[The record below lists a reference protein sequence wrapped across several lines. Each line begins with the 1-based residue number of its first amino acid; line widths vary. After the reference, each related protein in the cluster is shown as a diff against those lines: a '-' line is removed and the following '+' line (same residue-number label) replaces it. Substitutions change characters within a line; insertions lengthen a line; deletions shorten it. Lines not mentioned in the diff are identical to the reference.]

1 MWLTLRP
8 KLNSKINLIYIS
20 LCSCFCSI
28 SLLIFYQNIYRMRW
42 IETSSDANDDEGD
55 DLGYTR
61 FQEDYFN
68 SNPNP
73 SNANKIPTKFSL
85 IIMGTLA
92 TVLTTAFFGTLIYV
106 LVTGAEI
113 HDDEGEDATKT
124 FLFMLFVVGAI
135 CLSIFI
141 HDILKYQAT
150 FGTMSLLEDPEFSD
164 SYGSTLPHW
173 VEVNDGPS
181 YRTTP
186 ILFAIFI
193 SALFFIGS
201 IVTFVL
207 MIVKS
212 LGQSSGDK
220 PPPSDGTDMPS
231 YVPRI
236 FILVTPFL
244 MGLAGY
250 WLKRSLDKYTYMKR
264 FSNEPMVQGVYYA
277 EED

>member
-1 MWLTLRP
+1 
-8 KLNSKINLIYIS
+8 
-20 LCSCFCSI
+20 
-28 SLLIFYQNIYRMRW
+28 MRW

-55 DLGYTR
+55 DVGYTR

-113 HDDEGEDATKT
+113 RDDEGEDATKP
-124 FLFMLFVVGAI
+124 FLFMLFVVAAI
-135 CLSIFI
+135 CVSIFI

-201 IVTFVL
+201 IVTFVW

-212 LGQSSGDK
+212 LQLSGDK
-220 PPPSDGTDMPS
+220 PPPSDGTDRPS
-231 YVPRI
+231 YVPI
-236 FILVTPFL
+236 LILVSTFL
-244 MGLAGY
+244 MGMAGSL
-250 WLKRSLDKYTYMKR
+250 LKRSLDKYTYMKR